1 MSPQIMTQSRNR
13 GAARRRYLRGLA
25 FAGGILLAVACCGWA
40 GETDARPSDMSP
52 AVIAPD
58 LPMGE
63 PIRDDLDQY
72 GGWTGLKG
80 ERTGFFHV
88 EKLGNRWWFIT
99 PEGNAYFM
107 LQMGWIHEEDVPRVK
122 SWGFNAGENDTG
134 MPYARNLNF
143 FRMDT
148 PAYPVAKLPGLPPW
162 VSFPDVFHP
171 DWPAQ
176 CAKRAEEVLGPI
188 KDDPLLLGYYMVN
201 EMCLDGWYEAVTQT
215 EPDAPSRAAFIE
227 VARAY
232 YADKPDDLAKDWQ
245 AYGLT
250 TIDDLA
256 NVKGD
261 PPAVPGLKDAWV
273 RALADRAFS
282 VAANAARAVDPNHL
296 NLGIRMINAPLP
308 EPGILAAMGKHC
320 DVISMN
326 LYSMFSDRLPVQMFT
341 LVPAIHAFTGRP
353 TMTTEFSFRGADTL
367 HPNTMGALPSVKS
380 QAERAVGYLSYVAA
394 AASIPS
400 HIGVSWYKYPDDD
413 LEKPWDKYAEDCNFG
428 VIDPARRPSAV
439 LTEAMR
445 AVNAVIY
452 ELAAD
457 PVRNENVPL
466 FWRTELTRWDLGQDE
481 VVLGRL
487 ARTGEP
493 FKDPLAQQLPEPRR
507 YHQDYWVHHESP
519 RLTVNDHRFVGWCQ
533 ANMIERGDEATTLT
547 LLNVLAYAT
556 FPREL
561 WLGARC
567 ARPEEP
573 IVLESNVQF
582 LSRRVTSDGKLLR
595 LTLAD
600 GSYLR
605 TDYDQ
610 SELRL
615 DRRVPYL
622 DLRYDHAARQ
632 LAVTVR
638 GSATRLGVTGV
649 EGWSVSCNEKPLAPE
664 RISVEGPLSVFVLN

>member
-1 MSPQIMTQSRNR
+1 MSPQIVTQSRNR

-428 VIDPARRPSAV
+428 VIDPARRPYAV

-457 PVRNENVPL
+457 PCATKTSPVLAHGIDPL
-466 FWRTELTRWDLGQDE
+466 GPRAGRSGARTP
-481 VVLGRL
+481 

-493 FKDPLAQQLPEPRR
+493 FKDTCATTARTPALSSGLLGPSRESPPDRQRPPLRRLVPGEHDRAGRRGDHADPAQRARLRHVSARIVAGRALCTSRRADRPGVQRAVPFPARDVRREAAAPHPGRRQLPP
-507 YHQDYWVHHESP
+507 H
-519 RLTVNDHRFVGWCQ
+519 RL
-533 ANMIERGDEATTLT
+533 
-547 LLNVLAYAT
+547 
-556 FPREL
+556 
-561 WLGARC
+561 
-567 ARPEEP
+567 RP
-573 IVLESNVQF
+573 V
-582 LSRRVTSDGKLLR
+582 
-595 LTLAD
+595 
-600 GSYLR
+600 
-605 TDYDQ
+605 
-610 SELRL
+610 
-615 DRRVPYL
+615 
-622 DLRYDHAARQ
+622 
-632 LAVTVR
+632 
-638 GSATRLGVTGV
+638 
-649 EGWSVSCNEKPLAPE
+649 
-664 RISVEGPLSVFVLN
+664 